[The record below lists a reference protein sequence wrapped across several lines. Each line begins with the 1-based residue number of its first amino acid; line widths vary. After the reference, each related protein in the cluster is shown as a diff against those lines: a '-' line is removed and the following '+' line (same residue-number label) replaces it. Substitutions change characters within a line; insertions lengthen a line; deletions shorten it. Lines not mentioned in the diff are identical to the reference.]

1 MNQRKFFEKSKIGLS
16 TSSKKELSNF
26 LRTVFHRKNRNL
38 MMINLSTQYYLFK
51 PFLIL

>member
-38 MMINLSTQYYLFK
+38 INDVPVYSVLFV
-51 PFLIL
+51 